1 MVGFALAM
9 ARARV
14 LAAALIVM
22 SPFVIVPLHG
32 LLGLA
37 ITAVISMALCAAGVA
52 LVANPVIELRRF
64 KDR

>member
-1 MVGFALAM
+1 M

-14 LAAALIVM
+14 LIAVGAALVVM
-22 SPFVIVPLHG
+22 SLFVSVPLHG

-37 ITAVISMALCAAGVA
+37 ITAVISMALCVAGIA
-52 LVANPVIELRRF
+52 LVANQVIELRRF

>member
-1 MVGFALAM
+1 M

-14 LAAALIVM
+14 LIAVGAALIVM
-22 SPFVIVPLHG
+22 SLFVSVPLSG

-37 ITAVISMALCAAGVA
+37 ITAVISMALCIAGVA
-52 LVANPVIELRRF
+52 LVANQVIELRRF